1 MVNTN
6 PRYVSPLGVAVY
18 PYLHKPDTKF
28 NPDGDYKTTLR
39 IAKADAKDII
49 KLIDEAIVAST
60 NHVKK
65 NGSKSVKTANPP
77 YKTDENGDYL
87 INFKLKAKV
96 NNKKTGNSWTQ
107 KPALFDAT
115 GKPIAKD
122 TIVWG
127 GSEMK
132 VSYELV
138 PYHTTLVGAGVS
150 LRLKAAQILKLVSG
164 EGAAASSY
172 GFAKEEGFEQTT
184 DVLSA
189 QEETNGKENQEDF

>member
-1 MVNTN
+1 M
-6 PRYVSPLGVAVY
+6 
-18 PYLHKPDTKF
+18 
-28 NPDGDYKTTLR
+28 
-39 IAKADAKDII
+39 
-49 KLIDEAIVAST
+49 
-60 NHVKK
+60 
-65 NGSKSVKTANPP
+65 
-77 YKTDENGDYL
+77 
-87 INFKLKAKV
+87 
-96 NNKKTGNSWTQ
+96 
-107 KPALFDAT
+107 FDAT

-172 GFAKEEGFEQTT
+172 GFSKEEGFEQPV
-184 DVLSA
+184 DVLSTP
-189 QEETNGKENQEDF
+189 EETNDEDQKDF

>member
-6 PRYVSPLGVAVY
+6 PRFVSPLGVAVY
-18 PYLHKPDTKF
+18 QYLLKPDVKF
-28 NPDGDYKTTLR
+28 NKDGEYKTTLR
-39 IAKADAKDII
+39 IKKDDAQETITR
-49 KLIDEAIVAST
+49 IDEAISASV
-60 NHVKK
+60 NQIKK
-65 NGSKSVKTANPP
+65 GNGSKSVKTANPP
-77 YKTDENGDYL
+77 YKIDENGDYL

-96 NNKKTGNSWTQ
+96 TNSKTGNSWTQ
-107 KPALFDAT
+107 KPALFDAS
-115 GKPIAKD
+115 GQPIAKD

-138 PYHTTLVGAGVS
+138 PYHTSLVGAGVS

-164 EGAAASSY
+164 EGAAASSF
-172 GFAKEEGFEQTT
+172 GFAKEDGFAQPA

-189 QEETNGKENQEDF
+189 TEETNENEKDF

>member
-1 MVNTN
+1 MANTN
-6 PRYVSPLGVAVY
+6 PRFVSPLGIAIY
-18 PYLHKPDTKF
+18 PYLHKPDIKF
-28 NPDGDYKTTLR
+28 NPDGDFKTTLR
-39 IAKADAKDII
+39 ITKEDAKETIAR
-49 KLIDEAIVAST
+49 IDEAIIASA
-60 NHVKK
+60 NQVKK

-96 NNKKTGNSWTQ
+96 TNSKTGNSWTQ
-107 KPALFDAT
+107 RPALFDAK
-115 GKPIAKD
+115 GQPIAKD

-132 VSYELV
+132 VSYEV
-138 PYHTTLVGAGVS
+138 IPYHTTLVGAGVT

-172 GFAKEEGFEQTT
+172 GFSKEEGFEQTV
-184 DVLSA
+184 DVLSTP
-189 QEETNGKENQEDF
+189 EETSDEDQKDF

>member
-77 YKTDENGDYL
+77 YKNDENGDYL

-96 NNKKTGNSWTQ
+96 NNKKTGNSWSQ

-115 GKPIAKD
+115 GKPIAKN

-189 QEETNGKENQEDF
+189 EEGTNGKVNQEDF

>member
-6 PRYVSPLGVAVY
+6 PRFVSPLGVAVY

-39 IAKADAKDII
+39 VKKDDAKETITR
-49 KLIDEAIVAST
+49 IDEAITAST
-60 NHVKK
+60 NQVKK

-77 YKTDENGDYL
+77 YKIDENGDYL

-96 NNKKTGNSWTQ
+96 LNSKTGNSWTQ
-107 KPALFDAT
+107 RPALFDAT

-164 EGAAASSY
+164 EGAAASSF
-172 GFAKEEGFEQTT
+172 GFAKEQGFEQTT
-184 DVLSA
+184 DVLSTD
-189 QEETNGKENQEDF
+189 EETNEENEKDF